1 VVLTHAGRESLPQD
15 FYLFTDEH
23 KEKTLIYQDKPL
35 TEVLK
40 DLAEKGCN
48 SVLLECGGK
57 LMRQFAE
64 AELIDEYQL
73 FYAPII
79 TGGEDF
85 GFGLGDHFKN
95 SLKLK
100 EVSSQSIGQD
110 TLIRGVVER

>member
-1 VVLTHAGRESLPQD
+1 MIEEFH
-15 FYLFTDEH
+15 LFTDEH
-23 KEKTLIYQDKPL
+23 KERTLIYQDKPL
-35 TEVLK
+35 EEVLR
-40 DLAEKGCN
+40 DLADQGCN

-85 GFGLGDHFKN
+85 GFGLGDHFKS
-95 SLKLK
+95 SLRLK

-110 TLIRGVVER
+110 TLIRGVVDRG